1 MFILPLKLDMV
12 CCFNVLYFSVF
23 QGKFDG
29 LLHNDLTYVTIT
41 GTKLRYIFTTRRQF
55 EQWRVACEFNVGLLQ
70 SSTSS

>member
-55 EQWRVACEFNVGLLQ
+55 EQ
-70 SSTSS
+70 